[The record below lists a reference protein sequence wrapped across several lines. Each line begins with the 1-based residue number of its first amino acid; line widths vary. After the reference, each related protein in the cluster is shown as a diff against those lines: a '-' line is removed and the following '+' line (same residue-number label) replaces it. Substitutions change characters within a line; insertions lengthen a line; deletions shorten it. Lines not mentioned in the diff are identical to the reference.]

1 MSLQRNIEFFN
12 LVFFLLFSEAKRI
25 IFFKNLNE
33 KKILKVAKTATGKC
47 FKPTTMQDNPE
58 NVHNLNSEAISDT
71 AETFIE
77 IAEISSLFRIKVDEN

>member
-1 MSLQRNIEFFN
+1 
-12 LVFFLLFSEAKRI
+12 
-25 IFFKNLNE
+25 
-33 KKILKVAKTATGKC
+33 
-47 FKPTTMQDNPE
+47 MQDNPE